1 MKYICLLLLGTFLFV
16 MGVSAQHNNGI
27 SFAFGPRFGF
37 NLANASYSPDQP
49 SILSKG
55 SRMGILFGG
64 VAEMHIADF
73 ANVQVE
79 PTYIQKGD
87 KLTLNQDVQLQD
99 GTTLPNGTTITD
111 QLSELDI
118 PILFK
123 AKFETK
129 SPIRPYAIAGPT
141 IAFVLSSNQ
150 HIEVQGGQTSDNDA
164 GSTTSSIDFGL
175 LFGAGA
181 EYTVAHNIGLTFD
194 IRYQLGL
201 SNLDSQSNAQAQQ
214 GQQQQ
219 QNAQSQSIKSGG
231 IQFAIGALFSI

>member
-1 MKYICLLLLGTFLFV
+1 MKYICLLLLGTLLFV
-16 MGVSAQHNNGI
+16 LGVSAQHNNEI

-37 NLANASYSPDQP
+37 NLANGSWSPDLP
-49 SILSKG
+49 TGISKG
-55 SRMGILFGG
+55 SRFGILFGG

-73 ANVQVE
+73 AYVQME

-87 KLTLNQDVQLQD
+87 KLTATEDLQQAD
-99 GTTLPNGTTITD
+99 GSILPNGTAVTD

-141 IAFVLSSNQ
+141 LGFVLSSNQ
-150 HIEVQGGQTSDNDA
+150 HVEVPNGQTLDNDQ

-181 EYTVAHNIGLTFD
+181 EYTVTHNIGLTFD

-201 SNLDSQSNAQAQQ
+201 SNLDNEPAAQPAQ
-214 GQQQQ
+214 GQQ
-219 QNAQSQSIKSGG
+219 AQPSQSIKSGG